1 MDRSGIPIIWKIHC
15 VNSHANSDVTTNKP
29 LEELEKYNGKL
40 SGNLIL
46 KSNNSN
52 QILPFLR
59 SNTYKN
65 FAIAHFMQ
73 SL

>member
-59 SNTYKN
+59 S
-65 FAIAHFMQ
+65 M
-73 SL
+73 

>member
-40 SGNLIL
+40 SGNSNLTIL
-46 KSNNSN
+46 T
-52 QILPFLR
+52 LPFLR
-59 SNTYKN
+59 S
-65 FAIAHFMQ
+65 M
-73 SL
+73 